1 MPVTADASTRFLG
14 LLAQRDRVGALALA
28 RAQIDKGASV
38 TDVVV
43 DVLATAQRRVGELWE
58 TGAWTVSQEHAATAI
73 VEAVLADLACSPAEG
88 SRGRV
93 VLACC
98 EQEWHSLP
106 ARMLGEMLLGRSWEV
121 TFLGASTSADDLGG
135 FLREVDPVGLLVSC
149 SVAMNLMGAA
159 RIVDAAHAVGY
170 RVIAGGAALTSKAR
184 ADALGA
190 DGWAASIE
198 QADVILDEWRAKPGP
213 PRPVTRPAGEAGT
226 AIDRGQRELVDAA
239 MASLAD
245 RIPAVSRFTERQIS
259 RTRADYG
266 YIVSFAAASV
276 LLDDDPL
283 FDEFVDWLDG
293 ILVRLGH
300 SGVLAVSLEVLASVA
315 RDHPELVD
323 LLGRA
328 TGRLQGRQ
336 LLHHQRHD

>member
-1 MPVTADASTRFLG
+1 MPVTADAASHFLD
-14 LLAQRDRVGALALA
+14 LLAARDRPGALAFA
-28 RAQIDKGASV
+28 RRQLDAGASV
-38 TDVVV
+38 ADVVV

-58 TGAWTVSQEHAATAI
+58 AGTWTVSQEHAATAI
-73 VEAVLADLACSPAEG
+73 VEAVLADIASAPRQG

-106 ARMLGEMLLGRSWEV
+106 ARMLSEMLEARSWEV
-121 TFLGASTSADDLGG
+121 TFLGASASADDLGE
-135 FLREVDPVGLLVSC
+135 FLRDVDPIGLLVSC
-149 SVAMNLMGAA
+149 SVAMNLLGAA
-159 RIVDAAHAVGY
+159 RIVDAAHAAGY
-170 RVIAGGAALTSKAR
+170 RVIAGGAALATAAR

-198 QADVILDEWRAKPGP
+198 QADAILDQWRAEPGL
-213 PRPVTRPAGEAGT
+213 PRPVTRPGANAGS
-226 AIDRGQRELVDAA
+226 AIDGSQRELVDAA
-239 MASLAD
+239 MAALAG

-276 LLDDDPL
+276 LLEDNAL
-283 FDEFVDWLDG
+283 FDEFVEWLDG

-300 SGVLAVSLEVLASVA
+300 AGVLAVSLEVLASVA
-315 RDHPELVD
+315 RDHPELVE
-323 LLGRA
+323 LLGRS
-328 TGRLQGRQ
+328 
-336 LLHHQRHD
+336 